1 MKNNLYK
8 YIEISLP
15 IFISLLSIFL
25 YEFFGYFVIIYFCL
39 REYYDLESKITKKY
53 TYFYLYFPLVFY
65 FLRFIYGL
73 SESFNNM
80 MYKIGQFSYLQ
91 TARFLDL
98 QHLFVELNCN
108 KEGKNLNYVYNF
120 NEDMV
125 NSCPYTNHYGPL
137 SNIFYIDYDNIWL
150 LTLIT
155 AFFVLLSVFFIYFKS
170 FNSFKEHR
178 DLLFFLSIS
187 PPLNFLMERM
197 NVDIIIY
204 LICFWI
210 FKSQKY
216 LYTKIIILLILSLY
230 KLHPLFLLFGF
241 VIYFFI
247 KKDIKLFIFS
257 LISFATSSK
266 LIYDYLFKGD
276 NYLAAIP
283 SEFTW
288 SYGLLSDA
296 IALSKLFELGNNYFS
311 YILLVL
317 FIIFLSFYFQKINK
331 INCYADS
338 LTFFSVSFW
347 FLGTS
352 LFANY
357 DYRIPLI
364 FIVFTELFKLNIKLL
379 NFSFIIFVFSSPPP
393 TFSSNFRS
401 YESVQENIFYLDLS
415 FYFLISYLLILI
427 LRTFYYKFW
436 SANL

>member
-1 MKNNLYK
+1 MKNKLYK

-15 IFISLLSIFL
+15 VFISILAIFL
-25 YEFFGYFVIIYFCL
+25 YEFFGYFVIIYYFL

-53 TYFYLYFPLVFY
+53 TYFYLYFPLLFY
-65 FLRFIYGL
+65 FLRFIFGL

-80 MYKIGQFSYLQ
+80 WSKIGQFSYLQ

-108 KEGKNLNYVYNF
+108 KDGKSLTYIYNF
-120 NEDMV
+120 NENMI

-137 SNIFYIDYDNIWL
+137 SNIVYINYDKIWSLTL
-150 LTLIT
+150 LT
-155 AFFVLLSVFFIYFKS
+155 AFVVLLSIFLVYFKS
-170 FNSFKEHR
+170 FYSFKDHR

-187 PPLNFLMERM
+187 PPLNFLIERM

-204 LICFWI
+204 LVCFWI
-210 FKSQKY
+210 FRSQKY
-216 LYTKIIILLILSLY
+216 LYIKIIALVILSLY

-247 KKDIKLFIFS
+247 KKEIKLLIFS
-257 LISFATSSK
+257 LISFITSSII
-266 LIYDYLFKGD
+266 IYDYLFNSD

-296 IALSKLFELGNNYFS
+296 IALGKIFELHNNYFS

-317 FIIFLSFYFQKINK
+317 FVIFLSFYFQKIHKN
-331 INCYADS
+331 ILYSEN
-338 LTFFSVSFW
+338 LMFFSVSFW

-364 FIVFTELFKLNIKLL
+364 FILFTELFKLDIKLL
-379 NFSFIIFVFSSPPP
+379 KFSFIIFVFSSPPP
-393 TFSSNFRS
+393 TLSTNFGS

-415 FYFLISYLLILI
+415 FYILISYLII
-427 LRTFYYKFW
+427 FMFKFFYNKI
-436 SANL
+436 SNANL

>member
-15 IFISLLSIFL
+15 VLISLLSIFL
-25 YEFFGYFVIIYFCL
+25 YEFLGYLVIIYYFL
-39 REYYDLESKITKKY
+39 REYYDLGNRITKKY
-53 TYFYLYFPLVFY
+53 TFFYLYFPLLFY
-65 FLRFIYGL
+65 SLRFIFGL

-80 MYKIGQFSYLQ
+80 LYKIGQFSYMQ
-91 TARFLDL
+91 SARFLDL
-98 QHLFVELNCN
+98 QHLLVELNCN
-108 KEGKNLNYVYNF
+108 KEGKSLTYIYNF
-120 NEDMV
+120 NENMI

-137 SNIFYIDYDNIWL
+137 SNIFYINNNNIWL
-150 LTLIT
+150 LTLLT
-155 AFFVLLSVFFIYFKS
+155 AFFVMLSIFFIYFKS
-170 FNSFKEHR
+170 FSDYKEHR

-210 FKSQKY
+210 LKSQKHIY
-216 LYTKIIILLILSLY
+216 IKIIILLILSLY
-230 KLHPLFLLFGF
+230 KLHPLFLLLGF

-257 LISFATSSK
+257 LISFVTSSI
-266 LIYDYLFKGD
+266 LIYDYLFRGD
-276 NYLAAIP
+276 NYLASIP

-296 IALSKLFELGNNYFS
+296 IALSRLFELSNIYFS
-311 YILLVL
+311 YSLLVL
-317 FIIFLSFYFQKINK
+317 LVIFLSFYFQKINK
-331 INCYADS
+331 ISLYADS
-338 LTFFSVSFW
+338 LMLFSVSFW

-364 FIVFTELFKLNIKLL
+364 FIVFTELFKLDIKLL
-379 NFSFIIFVFSSPPP
+379 KFSFIIFVFSSPPP
-393 TFSSNFRS
+393 TLSANFGS

-415 FYFLISYLLILI
+415 FYFLISYLLILVI
-427 LRTFYYKFW
+427 GTLYNKFW
-436 SANL
+436 NANL